1 MYSKNPTFLAH
12 SDHILGQLPEFVREQ
27 IPVYFTAINA
37 VHRPLVESIQ
47 RGMINGQ
54 SAGDMRDMISEFN
67 AENRD
72 RAMKTYYAW
81 AKYSR
86 ERRIK
91 RDAENHEKYPHKDLP
106 PDPVV
111 KEFEKEK
118 FLTGFLSVAY
128 IIFVYLSFTDQ
139 FMVLFLIFDLFI
151 DCIKPI

>member
-67 AENRD
+67 A
-72 RAMKTYYAW
+72 MCT
-81 AKYSR
+81 
-86 ERRIK
+86 
-91 RDAENHEKYPHKDLP
+91 
-106 PDPVV
+106 
-111 KEFEKEK
+111 
-118 FLTGFLSVAY
+118 
-128 IIFVYLSFTDQ
+128 
-139 FMVLFLIFDLFI
+139 
-151 DCIKPI
+151 